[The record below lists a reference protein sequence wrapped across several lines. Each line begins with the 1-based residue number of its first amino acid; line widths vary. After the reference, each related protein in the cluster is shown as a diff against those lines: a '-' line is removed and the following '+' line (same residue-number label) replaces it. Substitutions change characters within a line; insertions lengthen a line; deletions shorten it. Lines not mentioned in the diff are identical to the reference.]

1 MKGVTVEELAKVLEG
16 GANVDL
22 KETFYGYTALIYAS
36 SNGQTALAQ
45 QLIQARA
52 DVNAKDNEVR
62 GCPHTQTYTSM
73 NVHAVVSR
81 LCA

>member
-1 MKGVTVEELAKVLEG
+1 MEFVTVEELAKVLEG

-22 KETFYGYTALIYAS
+22 KATFYGYTALIYAS

-52 DVNAKDNEVR
+52 DVNAKNRNGATALMHAIDN
-62 GCPHTQTYTSM
+62 S
-73 NVHAVVSR
+73 SR
-81 LCA
+81 NGHQRWLSS